1 MPLPSRS
8 LSAAFDTND
17 HDILITRL
25 SSWFGIH
32 GSVLSWFNLYLSSHW
47 FRVKCETDLSSWTH
61 PPVVSPKALFSVLS
75 FTQLPYRI
83 LLFPKLSPVR
93 RWDSAV
99 PFLHSDSLQL
109 QYRSPSKVS
118 QLEFPPGWLELPD
131 NIFNWVNDFLHCTRY
146 AGYSSSVADITASI
160 IQGSSLGPA
169 SYSIM
174 AADLHPVTN
183 GNELL
188 SSPTT
193 RT

>member
-1 MPLPSRS
+1 MTMTSWSPASLPGLVSMALFSVQFIPVISLIPCQMWNRPLF
-8 LSAAFDTND
+8 LDT
-17 HDILITRL
+17 
-25 SSWFGIH
+25 SSCG
-32 GSVLSWFNLYLSSHW
+32 V
-47 FRVKCETDLSSWTH
+47 
-61 PPVVSPKALFSVLS
+61 PKALFSVLS

-83 LLFPKLSPVR
+83 FLFPKSSPVC
-93 RWDSAV
+93 RWHSAV

-118 QLEFPPGWLELPD
+118 QLEFSPGWLELPD

-169 SYSIM
+169 SHSIM
-174 AADLHPVTN
+174 AADLHPDTN

>member
-32 GSVLSWFNLYLSSHW
+32 GSVLGSIYTCHLIDSVSNVKPTSLAGHFLLRCPPRLCSQSCHLHNSRIVSCCSLNCHLYAD
-47 FRVKCETDLSSWTH
+47 ETQ
-61 PPVVSPKALFSVLS
+61 LFLS
-75 FTQLPYRI
+75 FIPTHFNSSI
-83 LLFPKLSPVR
+83 
-93 RWDSAV
+93 D
-99 PFLHSDSLQL
+99 HLQ
-109 QYRSPSKVS
+109 VS

-146 AGYSSSVADITASI
+146 AGYSSSVADIMASI
-160 IQGSSLGPA
+160 IQGSGLGPA

-174 AADLHPVTN
+174 AADHHPVTN

>member
-8 LSAAFDTND
+8 LSAAFDIND

-32 GSVLSWFNLYLSSHW
+32 GSVLGSIYTCHLIDSVSN
-47 FRVKCETDLSSWTH
+47 VKPTS
-61 PPVVSPKALFSVLS
+61 
-75 FTQLPYRI
+75 LPGHI
-83 LLFPKLSPVR
+83 LLWCPPRLCSQSCHLHNSPIVSSCSLNR
-93 RWDSAV
+93 HLYSAV

-160 IQGSSLGPA
+160 IQGSGLGPA
-169 SYSIM
+169 SWLQTSIPSRM
-174 AADLHPVTN
+174 EMN
-183 GNELL
+183 C
-188 SSPTT
+188 
-193 RT
+193 